1 MFTTFRP
8 LLFMRS
14 WFSIFSSLLGVPSPD
29 CSSEALGRDAEENRE
44 VYFSC
49 TRSCWNNVF
58 GVFYTVST
66 HFITIYKS
74 TQKVHSPS
82 VRSLICRYGPLVA
95 RSFPEL
101 KKWCFRALKS
111 MVLGAEKPL
120 FGRLKAPL
128 WETWKSPVPKV
139 ARGNVTCARLLWRFH
154 PFLPSHAPT
163 VVGRKG
169 VMQIFALVAYMPPGA
184 ARVKLE
190 LFGGQQLAAFATA
203 HHGGKWLPRNFCSH
217 GKLIDY

>member
-1 MFTTFRP
+1 MLTSFRKPRFT
-8 LLFMRS
+8 RS
-14 WFSIFSSLLGVPSPD
+14 EFSIFLPLFGLPAPD
-29 CSSEALGRDAEENRE
+29 WSSEALRRDAEENRE
-44 VYFSC
+44 MYFSC
-49 TRSCWNNVF
+49 TRSYGNDVF
-58 GVFYTVST
+58 SVFCAVST
-66 HFITIYKS
+66 QFFAIYKS

-82 VRSLICRYGPLVA
+82 VRSLICCYGPLYA

-101 KKWCFRALKS
+101 QKWCFRALKS

-120 FGRLKAPL
+120 FGRLKAPR
-128 WETWKSPVPKV
+128 WETWKSPVPMV
-139 ARGNVTCARLLWRFH
+139 ARGNVTCACLLWRFH

-190 LFGGQQLAAFATA
+190 LFGGQQLAAFTTA
-203 HHGGKWLPRNFCSH
+203 HHGGKWLPWNFCSH

>member
-1 MFTTFRP
+1 
-8 LLFMRS
+8 MRS
-14 WFSIFSSLLGVPSPD
+14 WFSIFSSLFGLLSPD

-58 GVFYTVST
+58 GVFRAVST

-82 VRSLICRYGPLVA
+82 VRSLICCYGPLLA

-101 KKWCFRALKS
+101 KKWYFRALKS
-111 MVLGAEKPL
+111 MVLGAEKTL
-120 FGRLKAPL
+120 FRRLKAPC

-139 ARGNVTCARLLWRFH
+139 ARGNVTCTRFLWRFH

-169 VMQIFALVAYMPPGA
+169 VVQIFALVAYMPPGA